1 MAARLPEALADCLEE
16 GLCAPSQSSPSTAS
30 SSWPCSAEQ
39 LPHHHR
45 REEIKH
51 CRRAGLGALQYGEGG
66 GGRGGGERHGG
77 DADSWVP
84 AVWKFKLSPSE
95 EEEGIGEEEEIV
107 HAMCTF
113 VRPLIPIK
121 FYVRFWS
128 TTRDL
133 NLAFRRLVGVL
144 VRCQSPSV
152 PSYLK
157 LKLAW
162 QSLSCRVRHS
172 P

>member
-16 GLCAPSQSSPSTAS
+16 GLTLDDATLIDQDGGRHPVSKPILAVNSKFFLALFSRTTSPSPS
-30 SSWPCSAEQ
+30 SRGDQALPKGWPWCS
-39 LPHHHR
+39 PVWWGR
-45 REEIKH
+45 RWTW
-51 CRRAGLGALQYGEGG
+51 RMRT
-66 GGRGGGERHGG
+66 
-77 DADSWVP
+77 
-84 AVWKFKLSPSE
+84 
-95 EEEGIGEEEEIV
+95 
-107 HAMCTF
+107 CTF